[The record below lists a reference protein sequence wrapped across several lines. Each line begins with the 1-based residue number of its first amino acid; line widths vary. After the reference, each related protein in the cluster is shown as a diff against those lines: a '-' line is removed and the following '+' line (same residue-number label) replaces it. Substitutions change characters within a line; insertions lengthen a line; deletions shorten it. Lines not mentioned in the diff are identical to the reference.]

1 MQNLIKYYMRK
12 LILAIL
18 GVLLIAGAIYGAKI
32 IINSKSKTRKAP
44 SKVIKTVFVDTV
56 KNTSIPI
63 IIPANGNLVAKR
75 RVEIYSE
82 VQGIFKP
89 GSKLFKPGE
98 KYQKNEAFISIN
110 DTEYYANVQLAKSNL
125 YNSIAAVLAD
135 LRLDFPE
142 VFLKWEA
149 YLKSYD
155 LNKPTPKLP
164 KMVSEKENYF
174 ITGRSIVSNYY
185 TVKNL
190 EQRLSKYTISA
201 PFKGILTE
209 ALVTEG
215 TLIRSNQKLGEF
227 IDPSVYEMEVSLSKT
242 FASLLDVGETVELN
256 NLEHTKKYSG
266 IVSRVNGSINSATQT
281 IAVYIEIK
289 NSSLKEGMYLEANLN
304 AKKEKNAIEI
314 NRGLLLDEDK
324 IFIVR
329 DSVLD
334 MINVRPVYFSNT
346 KVVLKDIPDGTIILS
361 SPFPGAYVGMM
372 VKPLQVKKESTSIKS
387 NKTK

>member
-1 MQNLIKYYMRK
+1 MRK

-18 GVLLIAGAIYGAKI
+18 GVLFITGAIYGAKM

-314 NRGLLLDEDK
+314 NRGLLLDENK

-334 MINVRPVYFSNT
+334 MIDVKPVYFSDT

-361 SPFPGAYVGMM
+361 SPFPGAYVGMI
-372 VKPLQVKKESTSIKS
+372 VKPLQVQKENTPLKS

>member
-1 MQNLIKYYMRK
+1 MRK

-18 GVLLIAGAIYGAKI
+18 GVLFITGAIYGAKM

-314 NRGLLLDEDK
+314 NRGLLLDENK
-324 IFIVR
+324 IFIIR

-334 MINVRPVYFSNT
+334 MIDVKPVYFSDT

-361 SPFPGAYVGMM
+361 SPFPGAYVGMI
-372 VKPLQVKKESTSIKS
+372 VKPLQVQKENTPLKS

>member
-1 MQNLIKYYMRK
+1 MRK

-142 VFLKWEA
+142 VFSKWET
-149 YLKSYD
+149 YLKSYN

-256 NLEHTKKYSG
+256 NLERTKKYSG

-334 MINVRPVYFSNT
+334 MIDVRPVYFSNT

>member
-1 MQNLIKYYMRK
+1 MRK

-18 GVLLIAGAIYGAKI
+18 GVLFITGAIYGAKM

-185 TVKNL
+185 TVRNL

-256 NLEHTKKYSG
+256 NLERTKKYSG

-372 VKPLQVKKESTSIKS
+372 VKAFTGTKREHI
-387 NKTK
+387 NKI

>member
-1 MQNLIKYYMRK
+1 MRK

-185 TVKNL
+185 TVRNL

-227 IDPSVYEMEVSLSKT
+227 IDPSIYEMEVSLSKT

-314 NRGLLLDEDK
+314 NRGLLLNENK
-324 IFIVR
+324 IFIIR

-334 MINVRPVYFSNT
+334 MIDVKPVYFSDT

-361 SPFPGAYVGMM
+361 SPFPGAYVGMI
-372 VKPLQVKKESTSIKS
+372 VKPLQVQKENTPLKS

>member
-1 MQNLIKYYMRK
+1 MRK

-18 GVLLIAGAIYGAKI
+18 GVLFITGAIYGAKM

-314 NRGLLLDEDK
+314 NRGLLLNENK
-324 IFIVR
+324 IFIIR

-334 MINVRPVYFSNT
+334 MIDVKPVYFSDT

-361 SPFPGAYVGMM
+361 SPFPGAYVGMI
-372 VKPLQVKKESTSIKS
+372 VKPLQVQKKNTPLKS